1 MNSSSSTA
9 NAVRDLRQALEAIGD
24 ALTAGD
30 LAPLLDGELRLS
42 QALEHLAAIDPAE
55 PLSRRDGAHVREEI
69 AAARQALERVRRLG
83 ASLTDFV
90 AGALAAEERS
100 GGYARDGQAAILAPA
115 GALRTRA

>member
-1 MNSSSSTA
+1 MTPSSSTA
-9 NAVRDLRQALEAIGD
+9 NAVRQLRQALEAIGD

-42 QALEHLAAIDPAE
+42 RALADLAALDPAE
-55 PLSRRDGAHVREEI
+55 PLSRRDSADIHQEI
-69 AAARQALERVRRLG
+69 VAARQALERVRRLG
-83 ASLTDFV
+83 ASLTEFV

>member
-1 MNSSSSTA
+1 VNPSSTA
-9 NAVRDLRQALEAIGD
+9 NAVRRLRQALEAIGD
-24 ALTAGD
+24 ALTSGN

-42 QALEHLAAIDPAE
+42 QALADLAALDPAE
-55 PLSRRDGAHVREEI
+55 PLSRHDSAHIREEI

-90 AGALAAEERS
+90 AGTLSAEERS